1 MRVDT
6 NGKPPKLVIFDLDG
20 TLYPREAY
28 VGQVLDVIAT
38 MFVELRG
45 LSRQAALAQLQE
57 LQQAMLDNWDGT
69 STTSFVLA
77 HGFGIDQWRDY
88 RHRHLT
94 IADGLQPDPAVTRQ
108 LARLRERVPIALL
121 TNNTRA
127 AALAILGKIG
137 LAAESFD
144 VLLAA
149 EDVGP
154 APKPDSGAFL
164 AVLGA
169 AGTPAAHAW
178 AIGDRYDID
187 IGPLRLL
194 GGAGIVVSGP
204 EELPQAVDRILADVS
219 AGR

>member
-6 NGKPPKLVIFDLDG
+6 NDTPPKLVIFDLDG

-28 VGQVLDVIAT
+28 VGQVLDVIAR

-45 LSRQAALAQLQE
+45 LSRQAALARLEE

-77 HGFGIDQWRDY
+77 HGFGLDQWRDY

-94 IADGLQPDPAVTRQ
+94 IADGLRPDPAVARE
-108 LARLRERVPIALL
+108 LARLREHVPIALL

-137 LAAESFD
+137 LATESFD

-149 EDVGP
+149 EDVGRT
-154 APKPDSGAFL
+154 PKPDSGAFL

-169 AGTPAAHAW
+169 ARTSAGDAW

-187 IGPLRLL
+187 IGPLRRL

-204 EELPQAVDRILADVS
+204 GELPLAVDRILTDVS